1 MGISDTGYV
10 IPVIYEVKGLKGW
23 IKDAREYKNPNKK
36 VSISMKGIS
45 K

>member
-10 IPVIYEVKGLKGW
+10 ITVIYEVKGW